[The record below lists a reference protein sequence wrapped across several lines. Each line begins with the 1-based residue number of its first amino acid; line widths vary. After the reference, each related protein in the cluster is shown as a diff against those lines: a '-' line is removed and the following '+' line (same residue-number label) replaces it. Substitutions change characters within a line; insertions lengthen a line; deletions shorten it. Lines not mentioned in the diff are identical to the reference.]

1 MHRSLMAITCALILH
16 TGATTADTITFTN
29 GAAEDAWSSPQNWD
43 LNTLPTSNDFVQV
56 FDHSVSITTE
66 LAQAEYLDVRRN
78 GVLNLS
84 GGEINFGNANNRWF
98 WVGWNSPGIVNQTG
112 GKVTGN
118 SNGAGSNVDLV
129 VDQQGVYNLLAGEV
143 DIQDDLWLLDGST
156 FTIAGSSNLLIGDDF
171 RTIGNSQLNVV
182 LQGNVTP
189 TITVLDRLRLNSGNL
204 TLNIDAT
211 QWTGGDGMIQLF
223 DVQGNVNGDFSEVIV
238 NGANIDL
245 TDPAAYSNTNGQVFV
260 QVTEPSS
267 PVMALFGIAAVVVCW
282 SRSGRQFANHSMNHI
297 RSSQTRHDIET
308 NHVRHGL
315 KTNETDHRFEIQPSS
330 KTNSEANTNNE
341 VVVHD
346 AHSRSSR
353 SKSGNSV
360 SKTCSR

>member
-1 MHRSLMAITCALILH
+1 
-16 TGATTADTITFTN
+16 
-29 GAAEDAWSSPQNWD
+29 
-43 LNTLPTSNDFVQV
+43 
-56 FDHSVSITTE
+56 
-66 LAQAEYLDVRRN
+66 
-78 GVLNLS
+78 
-84 GGEINFGNANNRWF
+84 
-98 WVGWNSPGIVNQTG
+98 
-112 GKVTGN
+112 
-118 SNGAGSNVDLV
+118 
-129 VDQQGVYNLLAGEV
+129 
-143 DIQDDLWLLDGST
+143 
-156 FTIAGSSNLLIGDDF
+156 
-171 RTIGNSQLNVV
+171 
-182 LQGNVTP
+182 
-189 TITVLDRLRLNSGNL
+189 
-204 TLNIDAT
+204 
-211 QWTGGDGMIQLF
+211 MIQLF
-223 DVQGNVNGDFSEVIV
+223 DGQGNVNGDVSEVIV

-245 TDPAAYSNTNGQVFV
+245 TDPAAYSNSNGQVFV

-308 NHVRHGL
+308 NHVCHGL